1 MPIIVPGRRIGTA
14 FSSHTAIA
22 RRLAKRRKS
31 VYATLLLTSLV
42 DMFVIL
48 VLYLIQQFNATGQI
62 LFIDPDIMLPQART
76 ASALVGSPPTVTIN
90 QTSISVQGREVEST
104 DVLGKAGVW
113 EAPHLQEALL
123 SLRTS
128 ASALRDVS
136 AQADVKQ
143 RDDTLVVQAD
153 LGVPYMLV
161 KKVIFT
167 AQKAGFTRVD
177 FAVQQQ
183 GGLVPRADE
192 PRPPAPPPLQPMR
205 EP

>member
-1 MPIIVPGRRIGTA
+1 MPIVVPGRRIGTA
-14 FSSHTAIA
+14 FASHTAIA
-22 RRLAKRRKS
+22 KRLAKRRRG

-62 LFIDPDIMLPQART
+62 LFIDPDIKLPKAHT
-76 ASALVGSPPTVTIN
+76 ASSLVGAPPVVTVG
-90 QTSISVQGREVEST
+90 QSSITVQGKAVEDAAILAKS
-104 DVLGKAGVW
+104 GVW
-113 EAPHLQEALL
+113 EAPKLEAALL
-123 SLRTS
+123 ELRTS

-136 AQADVKQ
+136 GASAADE
-143 RDDTLVVQAD
+143 TLVVQAD

-177 FAVQQQ
+177 FAVQQ
-183 GGLVPRADE
+183 GAKALPT
-192 PRPPAPPPLQPMR
+192 PPATP
-205 EP
+205 

>member
-22 RRLAKRRKS
+22 RRLAKRRKN

-90 QTSISVQGREVEST
+90 QTSISVQGRAVESS
-104 DVLGKAGVW
+104 DVLGKEGVW
-113 EAPHLQEALL
+113 GVRRICSAP
-123 SLRTS
+123 
-128 ASALRDVS
+128 
-136 AQADVKQ
+136 
-143 RDDTLVVQAD
+143 
-153 LGVPYMLV
+153 
-161 KKVIFT
+161 
-167 AQKAGFTRVD
+167 
-177 FAVQQQ
+177 
-183 GGLVPRADE
+183 
-192 PRPPAPPPLQPMR
+192 
-205 EP
+205 

>member
-14 FSSHTAIA
+14 FASHTVVA
-22 RRLAKRRKS
+22 RRLAKRRRS

-62 LFIDPDIMLPQART
+62 LFIDPDIKLPKAQT
-76 ASALVGSPPTVTIN
+76 ASSLVGAPPVVTIG
-90 QTSISVQGREVEST
+90 QSSITVQGKAVEDAT
-104 DVLGKAGVW
+104 ILAKNGVW
-113 EAPHLQEALL
+113 EAPKLEQALL
-123 SLRTS
+123 ELRTS
-128 ASALRDVS
+128 AKAVRDVS
-136 AQADVKQ
+136 AAALAVPADE
-143 RDDTLVVQAD
+143 TLVVQAD

-177 FAVQQQ
+177 FAVQQAA
-183 GGLVPRADE
+183 RT
-192 PRPPAPPPLQPMR
+192 PPVTR
-205 EP
+205 